1 MSSFLKIAEF
11 SMNKK
16 EKRITCFLPKGAGL
30 KIVEMLHVKKN
41 IDSTNVHSARGLRTV
56 ESVKEY
62 GAWSEQD
69 ILTVIVDADRAKE
82 IFEFIFFQGELNKP
96 GGGFLFQA
104 DIQQATT
111 YSLPDIENK
120 E

>member
-1 MSSFLKIAEF
+1 
-11 SMNKK
+11 
-16 EKRITCFLPKGAGL
+16 
-30 KIVEMLHVKKN
+30 MLHVKKN
-41 IDSTNVHSARGLRTV
+41 IDSTNVHSGRGLRTV

-104 DIQQATT
+104 DIQRATT